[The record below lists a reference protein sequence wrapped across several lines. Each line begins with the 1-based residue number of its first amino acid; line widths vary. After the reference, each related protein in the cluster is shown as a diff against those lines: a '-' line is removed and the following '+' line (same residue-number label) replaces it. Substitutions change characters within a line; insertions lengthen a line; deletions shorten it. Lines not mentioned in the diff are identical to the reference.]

1 MTRRRAFTLV
11 EVMLSLVLLSVVL
24 GAVTNVTLNMQRIY
38 LRQREATAADDALR
52 TTELMLVAVLRSAGA
67 NPKNMTGTNAP
78 MLDPDPNNTG
88 TFNGLRAVADFNPPN
103 SSTSDNLEDVL
114 VQVAS
119 DTLKVR
125 WTAGGTL
132 DPVAAGVR
140 SLAFEY
146 YASNGVL
153 LTTKTNVSVAT
164 RVKVTVTAVEHTRST
179 VLAQRVFWV
188 NLRNRR

>member
-88 TFNGLRAVADFNPPN
+88 TFKDRK
-103 SSTSDNLEDVL
+103 STRL
-114 VQVAS
+114 
-119 DTLKVR
+119 T
-125 WTAGGTL
+125 
-132 DPVAAGVR
+132 PV
-140 SLAFEY
+140 
-146 YASNGVL
+146 
-153 LTTKTNVSVAT
+153 T
-164 RVKVTVTAVEHTRST
+164 
-179 VLAQRVFWV
+179 
-188 NLRNRR
+188 